1 MARDKG
7 GFFTDVVSIK
17 KEIKAIDIKDNSNI
31 NNDSD
36 IDSNIN
42 IDSNVDINSKE
53 ELEAMLTKDKPKKK
67 KSVLLYI
74 DEDIDKELSRIG
86 RRVGKTKGGKSAVVN
101 EILTQFLRE

>member
-17 KEIKAIDIKDNSNI
+17 KEIKAIDIKDDSNI

-36 IDSNIN
+36 SDIN

>member
-17 KEIKAIDIKDNSNI
+17 KEIKAIDIKDDSNI
-31 NNDSD
+31 NND
-36 IDSNIN
+36 IDSDIN